1 MPFLNRVFSISA
13 QLVGKKSRPSSIY
26 SIEYSQEGPRTA
38 TPDRLSMGR
47 AVGQQARTALDDDE
61 DDEDGAAA
69 GPRTKPMTP
78 RRVKR
83 RSGSRSS
90 TRSKHG
96 QPVQH
101 SNPVSRLLEQQERR
115 LAGHSNP
122 TYQSSSQQSLDRPP
136 SSFSNYHG
144 QRTIRTA
151 AAAGQVPVSSHPQ
164 PGPSTG
170 SYRNSYRRHQ
180 HHHHNHQQHPV
191 PAAAAAP
198 PPYNGHGRP
207 AAYGHTNSETV
218 L

>member
-1 MPFLNRVFSISA
+1 M
-13 QLVGKKSRPSSIY
+13 GKKSRPSSIY
-26 SIEYSQEGPRTA
+26 SIEYSQEAQRSA
-38 TPDRLSMGR
+38 TPDRLTMGR
-47 AVGQQARTALDDDE
+47 GGGVGQPARAALDDDE

-144 QRTIRTA
+144 QRPMKT
-151 AAAGQVPVSSHPQ
+151 AAGQVPVSSNPQ

-180 HHHHNHQQHPV
+180 HHHNHQQHAAV
-191 PAAAAAP
+191 PP

-207 AAYGHTNSETV
+207 AYGHTNSETV

>member
-1 MPFLNRVFSISA
+1 M
-13 QLVGKKSRPSSIY
+13 GKKSRPSSIY
-26 SIEYSQEGPRTA
+26 SIEYSQEAQRTA

-47 AVGQQARTALDDDE
+47 TAGQRARTALDDDD

-101 SNPVSRLLEQQERR
+101 SNPVSRLLEQQERQ

-144 QRTIRTA
+144 QRPNRAA
-151 AAAGQVPVSSHPQ
+151 AAAGQVPVVSSHPQ

-191 PAAAAAP
+191 AAAAP

>member
-1 MPFLNRVFSISA
+1 
-13 QLVGKKSRPSSIY
+13 VGKKSRPSSIY
-26 SIEYSQEGPRTA
+26 SIEYSHDVGRSA
-38 TPDRLSMGR
+38 TPDRLSVGR
-47 AVGQQARTALDDDE
+47 AGGTIPRTVPDDDDE

-90 TRSKHG
+90 TRSRHG

-144 QRTIRTA
+144 QRPLR
-151 AAAGQVPVSSHPQ
+151 AAGQVPVVANPQ
-164 PGPSTG
+164 PGPSSSN

-180 HHHHNHQQHPV
+180 HH
-191 PAAAAAP
+191 AAP

-207 AAYGHTNSETV
+207 PYNNSETV